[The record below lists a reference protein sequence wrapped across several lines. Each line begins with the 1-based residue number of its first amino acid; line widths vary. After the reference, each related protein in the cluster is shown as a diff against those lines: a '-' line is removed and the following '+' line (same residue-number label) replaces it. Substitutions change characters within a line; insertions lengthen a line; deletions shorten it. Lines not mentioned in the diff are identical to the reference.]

1 MKPLIYILPSLV
13 AGVLLQALF
22 GGFRPSVLAFPLN
35 AAVILA
41 LMATLWVVE
50 GEWGEKVAVRTFRSA
65 RMACGLL
72 IAIGLWCILGGLTP
86 QMPLPDDATSLHR
99 LTAILGL
106 NKFPT
111 SYPFVLLLLLL
122 LLHLSLVIIHRLRK
136 KSWTHDVP
144 FLLLHGG
151 LWLALVGGMAGSAD
165 AVEGRIVVARQAP
178 TRSAYDVYGREIT
191 LPYTL
196 RLTDFHVTRH
206 EADHS
211 PVQYDAT
218 LLVDDTPQSLAV
230 NSPCSVRLF
239 EDLYLLNYFS
249 ENDADQADAV
259 LLLMVRNPWKPA
271 VLGGIL
277 FLLLGTGW
285 QLFRLK

>member
-13 AGVLLQALF
+13 AGVLLQVLC

-41 LMATLWVVE
+41 LLATLWVVE
-50 GEWGEKVAVRTFRSA
+50 GECGEKAAVRTFRSA

-86 QMPLPDDATSLHR
+86 QMPLPDDATSLHH
-99 LTAILGL
+99 LAAFLGL

-122 LLHLSLVIIHRLRK
+122 LLLLSLVIIHRLRK
-136 KSWTHDVP
+136 KIWRRDVP

-178 TRSAYDVYGREIT
+178 TRSAYDAYGREIT

-196 RLTDFHVTRH
+196 QLTDFHVTRH
-206 EADHS
+206 EADQS

-239 EDLYLLNYFS
+239 EYLYLLNYFS

-277 FLLLGTGW
+277 LLLLGTGW